1 MVLDQRRRPAG
12 TEGGGRQRRHVTK
25 QLAIFLPGP
34 HAALVDENLNRAGW
48 LTPRPFTTA
57 RSRMHEAGPHF
68 AGVRRESG
76 GKTVIDAKADLP
88 CAPFGLQHGPRSI
101 LFAGRVGRDPPQVGD
116 RHTRGVP
123 AINPFHAGAE
133 LAVMQM
139 QDLTMPRRRSWLS
152 KATTLEFTFV

>member
-1 MVLDQRRRPAG
+1 
-12 TEGGGRQRRHVTK
+12 
-25 QLAIFLPGP
+25 
-34 HAALVDENLNRAGW
+34 
-48 LTPRPFTTA
+48 
-57 RSRMHEAGPHF
+57 MHEAGPHF

-152 KATTLEFTFV
+152 KATTLEFTFVRETPSIAIVDSSALVKSQSFFDRAVMFVHAFCTHSAYFRMKSPHRSHIVSNV